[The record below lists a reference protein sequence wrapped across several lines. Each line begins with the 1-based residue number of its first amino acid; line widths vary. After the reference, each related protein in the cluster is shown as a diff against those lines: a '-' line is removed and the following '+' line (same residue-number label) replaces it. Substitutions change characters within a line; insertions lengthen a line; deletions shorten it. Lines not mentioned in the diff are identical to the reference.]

1 MKTLFLWLK
10 SLLGYP
16 MPPRPEQVGEQLVT
30 MREERDCHV
39 AAIATACGVT
49 YEQAHKACK
58 HRNLPFFL
66 ESPIFSNPKALVA
79 AIERLG
85 LETSDKATVTQL
97 LTGVL
102 PVGKTIILVHDFSTK
117 LGGFIG
123 QHWVV
128 YMGRDSQGNFLLHW
142 GQVQELE
149 IVSPSDM
156 VKYITAGWP
165 NCIITIRR

>member
-1 MKTLFLWLK
+1 MSYLWNRIKALF
-10 SLLGYP
+10 GYP

-58 HRNLPFFL
+58 HHNLPFFL
-66 ESPIFSNPKALVA
+66 ESPTLSNPKALVA

-85 LETSDKATVTQL
+85 FEASDKVTVTQL
-97 LTGVL
+97 LAGLSPT
-102 PVGKTIILVHDFSTK
+102 GKTIILVHDFSTK

-128 YMGRDSQGNFLLHW
+128 FMGRDNQGNFLLHW
-142 GQVQELE
+142 GKVQELE
-149 IVSPSDM
+149 IVKPADM

-165 NCIITIRR
+165 NCIVSIK